1 MNDIEQKIIITTET
15 NAQETA
21 KKVDVLTEAT
31 EQTAKS
37 QAGATKT
44 TQTQKQ
50 ALEELAPATTGA
62 VQGFMAMGKAAWA
75 LVANPIGAVL
85 TAIVGAVL
93 LLGKAFFSTEANS
106 NKFGKGLSIISGL
119 FSGLIKALEPV
130 ASFLVDKIAKAF
142 DLAGK
147 AILGTSLVLQK
158 TLKAFGL
165 DSAANALNSLTKA
178 VENNVSASGKLA
190 DAEAKL
196 QKAQRE
202 SQRIQLDYQ
211 RQAEKIRQQRDDETN
226 SIAQRVKLNEQLGVV
241 LQKQLKAE
249 LSIAQQQLNVANL
262 RIKQEGESTAN
273 LDERAEALTRISDI
287 QERISG
293 QESEQLANANSLRN
307 EQKALDKEAFET
319 RKAQE
324 AERKRLLQERIDAE
338 KQALKEL
345 DEANRL
351 RDEELIALDEKS
363 KQEKFESDQENGRL
377 ALEQAKFFSDEQ
389 IRIAQAEAEQKEQ
402 IQALQIDSLSRGI
415 DLVKNIFGKNKAVQK
430 AAIIAENA
438 VGIGKQIIANNTAN
452 AGALATPQAIATGGA
467 SAAPVIALNNVSTG
481 IGIASTLLATQK
493 ALSAL
498 GGGGSAGGGGGQTG
512 TAPTGSG
519 ATPQVQFQN
528 SSENQIAN
536 SVTQSQ
542 QNLQVT
548 VLESDIS
555 KAQNN
560 VKVLVNENS
569 F

>member
-1 MNDIEQKIIITTET
+1 
-15 NAQETA
+15 
-21 KKVDVLTEAT
+21 
-31 EQTAKS
+31 
-37 QAGATKT
+37 
-44 TQTQKQ
+44 
-50 ALEELAPATTGA
+50 
-62 VQGFMAMGKAAWA
+62 
-75 LVANPIGAVL
+75 
-85 TAIVGAVL
+85 
-93 LLGKAFFSTEANS
+93 
-106 NKFGKGLSIISGL
+106 
-119 FSGLIKALEPV
+119 
-130 ASFLVDKIAKAF
+130 
-142 DLAGK
+142 
-147 AILGTSLVLQK
+147 
-158 TLKAFGL
+158 
-165 DSAANALNSLTKA
+165 
-178 VENNVSASGKLA
+178 
-190 DAEAKL
+190 
-196 QKAQRE
+196 
-202 SQRIQLDYQ
+202 
-211 RQAEKIRQQRDDETN
+211 
-226 SIAQRVKLNEQLGVV
+226 
-241 LQKQLKAE
+241 
-249 LSIAQQQLNVANL
+249 LNVVNL

-307 EQKALDKEAFET
+307 EQKALDKEVFEE

-452 AGALATPQAIATGGA
+452 VGALATPQAIATGGA

-481 IGIASTLLATQK
+481 IGIASSLLATQK

-498 GGGGSAGGGGGQTG
+498 GGGGSAGGGGGQAGAT
-512 TAPTGSG
+512 PTGSG